1 MNWESKNSWGICPR
15 SLYIKFYE
23 HSGHPRKNQ
32 GMLGKSK
39 EDGSAR
45 GAICAKGALRYCA
58 CYMRVRVSALISSLS
73 LCHKGNGNIN
83 FVPGDNKLLVF
94 VFLDEFQLGELFD
107 VLVNVSICTV

>member
-1 MNWESKNSWGICPR
+1 MKESRDASKVKR
-15 SLYIKFYE
+15 RYYSLIGCLCLRLIKILRLLHE
-23 HSGHPRKNQ
+23 R
-32 GMLGKSK
+32 
-39 EDGSAR
+39 AR
-45 GAICAKGALRYCA
+45 IRA
-58 CYMRVRVSALISSLS
+58 CLSSLS